1 MHPRVGREGHGKWRL
16 LVLEDVIVDEEKI
29 LLPLVTGLKGF
40 LISLNQARCGIAR
53 GAGGYPSSVEPENL

>member
-29 LLPLVTGLKGF
+29 LLPVVTGLKGL
-40 LISLNQARCGIAR
+40 LISLNQATAASPGDW
-53 GAGGYPSSVEPENL
+53 GLSVLC